1 MPEVWSR
8 RRIKGGEECEINSLE
23 HVEVKVSFSYSSRRG
38 NLILLLESPAGTKS
52 YLMTNR
58 PWDSI
63 KYSDPGSGFWY
74 FSSVHFWGE
83 KIDGTWKLTA
93 KTDDEYSTKG
103 KWKSNLIFTY
113 RFNLKSNRID
123 DHSSE
128 LINAFEIKHFF
139 CYSDT
144 KLLENKLLRI

>member
-8 RRIKGGEECEINSLE
+8 RRITSGEECEIDSLE

-52 YLMTNR
+52 YLMTHR

-63 KYSDPGSGFWY
+63 KYSDPGSGIWY

-83 KIDGTWKLTA
+83 KMDGTWKMTA

-103 KWKSNLIFTY
+103 K
-113 RFNLKSNRID
+113 
-123 DHSSE
+123 
-128 LINAFEIKHFF
+128 
-139 CYSDT
+139 
-144 KLLENKLLRI
+144 